1 MHVLYVHS
9 NSAVSQ
15 NSESINSNHHPSSAA
30 TPPLTAYAAAASS
43 QQHNAAGQSTSLLS
57 GYIYTYIYIALLMF
71 EAEHAR
77 FYDFVLL
84 AKGYWWV
91 RMSVVPF
98 RVSKR
103 VGQCGCQLPI
113 PPFVSFTTA

>member
-57 GYIYTYIYIALLMF
+57 GYIYIALLMF
-71 EAEHAR
+71 EAEHVR

-113 PPFVSFTTA
+113 LPFLSFAKA